1 MKKGKK
7 ALTLLLIF
15 ITGFISVSAEC
26 SGGQEEKG
34 EIE

>member
-1 MKKGKK
+1 MKKESTYSFTY
-7 ALTLLLIF
+7 LY
-15 ITGFISVSAEC
+15 TGFISVSAEC